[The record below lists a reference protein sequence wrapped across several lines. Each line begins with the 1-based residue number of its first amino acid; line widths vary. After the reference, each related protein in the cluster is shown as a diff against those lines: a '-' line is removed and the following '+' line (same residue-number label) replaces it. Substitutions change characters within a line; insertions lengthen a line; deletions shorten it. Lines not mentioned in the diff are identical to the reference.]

1 VVITINTLEQSIIS
15 NVKFKI
21 NPCLEF
27 ACAVQLVGKFEI
39 FNSLAQEMNY
49 IPSIEDNETIDK
61 INLSI
66 SKYVKQEM
74 NYFFGICSIENI
86 LAAFIADNE
95 GLNDVDAL
103 LKFMENSNEV
113 TFFNYLGGIFIGEY
127 ESSLHDTWCEIN
139 NDLNKMSDYIQKV
152 VINDLDNKEKML
164 ECFRNPEETK
174 KRLCFL
180 FTQFYEKSYKPLEN
194 KILHDLNNGVI
205 KYKQLLNS
213 NPEEFL
219 KKYFQDFF
227 KPENNKWEYKI
238 NVHVSFFK
246 QISFW
251 AISIHD
257 YISKDGCVALGIRS
271 YEFYSKDQLQ
281 DNVDKFL
288 KAISDKR
295 RLSIIKI
302 LSKGSYYGYEIAGLL
317 ELTPATISYHM
328 TFLMDADIVS
338 FDRIE
343 NKVYF
348 ILNKSKVKELFIQCE
363 KMLLSE

>member
-1 VVITINTLEQSIIS
+1 MIIITTLDENITS

-21 NPCLEF
+21 NSCLEF
-27 ACAVQLVGKFEI
+27 ACAVQLIGRLEKFY
-39 FNSLAQEMNY
+39 SLAQEMNY
-49 IPSIEDNETIDK
+49 IPSIEDNEIIDK

-74 NYFFGICSIENI
+74 DYFCDICSIENI
-86 LAAFIADNE
+86 LAAYIADNV
-95 GLNDVDAL
+95 GLDDVGAL
-103 LKFMENSNEV
+103 LKLMETSNEV

-127 ESSLHDTWCEIN
+127 ESSLHDSWCQIN

-152 VINDLDNKEKML
+152 IINDLDKKEKIF

-180 FTQFYEKSYKPLEN
+180 FTQFYEKSYKPIEGA
-194 KILHDLNNGVI
+194 ILHELKNGLI

-213 NPEEFL
+213 NPEDFL
-219 KKYFQDFF
+219 KKYFLDFF
-227 KPENNKWEYKI
+227 KPENAKWEYKFNI
-238 NVHVSFFK
+238 HISFFK

-251 AISIHD
+251 VINFHD
-257 YISKDGCVALGIRS
+257 YINKDGWIVLGIRS
-271 YEFYSKDQLQ
+271 YEFYSKDQLK

-288 KAISDKR
+288 KALSDKR

-302 LSKGSYYGYEIAGLL
+302 LSQSSYYGYEIAGLL
-317 ELTPATISYHM
+317 ELTPATVSYHM

-343 NKVYF
+343 NKVYY
-348 ILNKSKVKELFIQCE
+348 ILNKAKVKELFIQCE
-363 KMLLSE
+363 KMLLNE